1 MRQMIW
7 RLVMKTSI
15 SRQHI
20 YLAVVSLFLLL
31 FVLIFS
37 FGVLIP
43 EGKEYR
49 IKRIDLMK
57 MSIELREYKNFHDET
72 YDTLKTLQGKNRRI
86 ITAFGTIF
94 NPYRF
99 EKQNKSYFS
108 HLSVSELSLSGVED
122 GFAVYEVNTTSQ
134 ISSPSSFYNFL
145 DSVNKSDW
153 IIGINFPINFK
164 RDGELIMSSFTMK
177 VYCDSKD
184 NNSSASKS
192 EAK

>member
-1 MRQMIW
+1 
-7 RLVMKTSI
+7 MKSSI
-15 SRQHI
+15 SRQHL
-20 YLAVVSLFLLL
+20 YLIFVSLFLLV
-31 FVLIFS
+31 FVIIFA

-49 IKRIDLMK
+49 AKRIDLKK
-57 MSIELREYKNFHDET
+57 MSKELREYQNFHNET
-72 YDTLKTLQGKNRRI
+72 FDTLKTLQGKNRRI
-86 ITAFGTIF
+86 ITAFDMTF
-94 NPYRF
+94 NPEHF

-108 HLSVSELSLSGVED
+108 KLSVSVIGFSGIED
-122 GFAVYEVNTTSQ
+122 NFAVYEVNTTSQ

-177 VYCDSKD
+177 VYVNKKD
-184 NNSSASKS
+184 KNSSTSMS